1 MSNNSKKAYH
11 RWSVEEINKFWYL
24 KDVGTPIDKIAEELG
39 LPLTA
44 VQSRAKKP
52 RPADSQPEPVTSSR
66 PEVGSARD
74 ALSQAVSDGD
84 STEGGM
90 DVCAGTQGLLRLVR
104 TLSCESG
111 QEIVLSLY
119 CSGNYDEIIVRQAG
133 DIIVRQS
140 AKKSP

>member
-1 MSNNSKKAYH
+1 MSDSWKKAYH
-11 RWSVEEINKFWYL
+11 RWSVEEINKFWHL
-24 KDVGTPIDKIAEELG
+24 KDIGTPIDKIAEELG

-44 VQSRAKKP
+44 VQSRAKKS
-52 RPADSQPEPVTSSR
+52 RPAGLQPEPVTNSR
-66 PEVGSARD
+66 PEVGSTRD

-84 STEGGM
+84 NTEGGM
-90 DVCAGTQGLLRLVR
+90 DVCTGAQGLLRLVR

-111 QEIVLSLY
+111 QEIVLSLC
-119 CSGNYDEIIVRQAG
+119 CSGNYGEVIVRQAG

>member
-1 MSNNSKKAYH
+1 MSYDAKKAYH
-11 RWSVEEINKFWYL
+11 RWSAEEINKFWRL
-24 KDVGTPIDKIAEELG
+24 KDIGTPIDKIAEELG

-44 VQSRAKKP
+44 VQSRAKKS
-52 RPADSQPEPVTSSR
+52 RPADSQSELVTNSR
-66 PEVGSARD
+66 PEAGSTRD
-74 ALSQAVSDGD
+74 ALLRAVSDGD
-84 STEGGM
+84 NAEGGM
-90 DVCAGTQGLLRLVR
+90 DVCMGAQGLLRLVR

-119 CSGNYDEIIVRQAG
+119 CSGNYGEVIVRQAG